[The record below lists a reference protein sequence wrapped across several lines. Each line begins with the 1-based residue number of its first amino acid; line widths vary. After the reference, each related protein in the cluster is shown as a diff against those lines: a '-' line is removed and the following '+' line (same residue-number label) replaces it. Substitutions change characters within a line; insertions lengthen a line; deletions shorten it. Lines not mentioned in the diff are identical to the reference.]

1 MPLDKIQ
8 TASIICTIKQQHVN
22 KKREREREFIRSYIF
37 FHTNMFLLLTI
48 VTTGVAKTT
57 RNGSLIFIM
66 FICF

>member
-1 MPLDKIQ
+1 MTLDKIQ

-22 KKREREREFIRSYIF
+22 KKREREFIRSYIF